1 MITGHQARAPRTA
14 NDQFRIVQDAV
25 QTIKTATSLSDV
37 EATLGDATR
46 EFDFDHF
53 AMIQRLSQ
61 RNRTGPIHLT
71 DYPAGWIELL
81 LKNDF
86 YMHDPVL
93 AASERTVAAF
103 CWSDLPA
110 LVPMTARRKRFMEAA
125 RVQGLG
131 QGYTVPI
138 HVPGEATGLCSFV
151 TGHNREIP
159 AAALPA
165 MQYVACFGFEAAR
178 RLATRAR
185 SEPPRLTQRQL
196 ECVVLAAKGKSTW
209 VVGELLGLSQ
219 QTVHKYLENAKRRY
233 GVSTRTELIVR
244 ALYDGLLSFN
254 DVIDKH

>member
-1 MITGHQARAPRTA
+1 M
-14 NDQFRIVQDAV
+14 RIA
-25 QTIKTATSLSDV
+25 ASLTEV
-37 EATLGDATR
+37 EAVLGDATR
-46 EFDFDHF
+46 AFEFDHF
-53 AMIQRLSQ
+53 ALIQRLSR
-61 RNRTGPIHLT
+61 RNRSGPIQLT
-71 DYPAGWIELL
+71 DYPPDWIELL
-81 LKNDF
+81 LRNDF

-103 CWSDLPA
+103 RWSDLPQ
-110 LVPMTARRKRFMEAA
+110 LVPMTGRRRRFMDAA
-125 RVQGLG
+125 RNQGLG

-151 TGHNREIP
+151 TGHNRELP
-159 AAALPA
+159 EAALPA
-165 MQYVACFGFEAAR
+165 MQYVACFAFEAAR
-178 RLATRAR
+178 RIASRTPN
-185 SEPPRLTQRQL
+185 EVPRLTQRQL

-254 DVIDKH
+254 DVIDKR